1 MKTLSWKSRT
11 AATLVF
17 CATALLCATQGPA
30 QAQAVASVAPT
41 QAGSANLV
49 LNGTGA
55 RRGVTTYLYTANLY
69 LEHAT
74 NNPAAVL
81 QNNGTTQFRLVLLHD
96 TSAAQMADL
105 LTQGLVANASEDDLV
120 SLVSEIFDIG
130 VLLSEQGKLL
140 AGDSFEIDAH
150 PAAGTTVT
158 IRSRAHSTP
167 VTQTFAN
174 PRMFKAMM
182 GIWLGEHPVDLAL
195 KQALLGQPI

>member
-1 MKTLSWKSRT
+1 MKTLSWKSR
-11 AATLVF
+11 AAAAAVCCAAAL
-17 CATALLCATQGPA
+17 ATAQMSAY
-30 QAQAVASVAPT
+30 ASGAAGVAPQ

-55 RRGVTTYLYTANLY
+55 RRGVTSNLYTAKLY
-69 LEHAT
+69 LEHKTT
-74 NNPAAVL
+74 NPQAVL
-81 QNNGTTQFRLVLLHD
+81 QNTGATQFRLVVLHD

-105 LTQGLVANASEDDLV
+105 LSQGLVANASEDDLV
-120 SLVSEIFDIG
+120 TLVSEIFDVG

-150 PAAGTTVT
+150 PATGTTVR
-158 IRSRAHSTP
+158 IRSRAHTKPIS
-167 VTQTFAN
+167 QTFAN

-182 GIWLGEHPVDLAL
+182 GIWLGEHPADLAL